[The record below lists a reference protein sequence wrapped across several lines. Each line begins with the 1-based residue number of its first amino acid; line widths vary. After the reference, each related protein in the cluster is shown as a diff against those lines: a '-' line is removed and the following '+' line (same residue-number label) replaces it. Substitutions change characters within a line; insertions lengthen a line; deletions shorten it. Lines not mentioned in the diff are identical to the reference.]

1 MEPFRFHR
9 DSVTAGGFTPLDNGP
24 ERAIHIQCPH
34 YLTGFTLVEL
44 MVVISIMAV
53 ITAIVLTSQSSF
65 NKTLVLA
72 NTAYDIALSLRSAET
87 YGIGSRAITGG
98 AVNAGYG
105 IHFERGNTGSYVLF
119 ADISPGPAA
128 SGCHGLPAGGAT
140 APDAQPGNCV
150 YTSGSD
156 ALVRTYMLGNGITI
170 KDFCAY
176 SSGAWSCMR
185 GGLSSLDI
193 VFARPNPDP
202 FMSKDGAYSRP
213 FPVTAACL
221 TVASPGAP
229 DGPFRFI
236 SIAQS
241 GAITANAASDP
252 SSCH

>member
-1 MEPFRFHR
+1 
-9 DSVTAGGFTPLDNGP
+9 
-24 ERAIHIQCPH
+24 
-34 YLTGFTLVEL
+34 
-44 MVVISIMAV
+44 MVVISIMTV

-87 YGIGSRAITGG
+87 YGIGSRATTGG
-98 AVNAGYG
+98 VANTGYG
-105 IHFERGNTGSYVLF
+105 LHFDRANLGSYILF
-119 ADISPGPAA
+119 ADNSPGPAV
-128 SGCHGLPAGGAT
+128 SNCHGLPANGSG

-156 ALVRTYMLGNGITI
+156 TLVQTYMLGNGVTI

-176 SSGAWSCMR
+176 SSGAWSCMS

-193 VFARPNPDP
+193 VFARPNADT

-221 TVASPGAP
+221 AIAAPGAP
-229 DGPFRFI
+229 DGPYRRV
-236 SIAQS
+236 SVAQS
-241 GAITANAASDP
+241 GQIAGNAP
-252 SSCH
+252 SCP